1 VVFGDGP
8 INGDIYI
15 YPWLTPVGMAMK
27 FGTKL
32 TITRL
37 V

>member
-1 VVFGDGP
+1 MS
-8 INGDIYI
+8 I
-15 YPWLTPVGMAMK
+15 K

-32 TITRL
+32 TITRS